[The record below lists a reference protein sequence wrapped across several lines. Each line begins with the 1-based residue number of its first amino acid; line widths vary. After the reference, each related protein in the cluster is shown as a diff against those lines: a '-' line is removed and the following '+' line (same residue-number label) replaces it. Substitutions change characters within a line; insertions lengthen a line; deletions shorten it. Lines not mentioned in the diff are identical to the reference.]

1 MNNKETKNVI
11 KPIGRMKLTK
21 RIKLNKGTDFFPATL
36 KLFHRKERS
45 DILLGIE
52 VKDCDQTREKMK
64 KKKTG

>member
-1 MNNKETKNVI
+1 MEH
-11 KPIGRMKLTK
+11 TK

-52 VKDCDQTREKMK
+52 VKDCNQIR
-64 KKKTG
+64 